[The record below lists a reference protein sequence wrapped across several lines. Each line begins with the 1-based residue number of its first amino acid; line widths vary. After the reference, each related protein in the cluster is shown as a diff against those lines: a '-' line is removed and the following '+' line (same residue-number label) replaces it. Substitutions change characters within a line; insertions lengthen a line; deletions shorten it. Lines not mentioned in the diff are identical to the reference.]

1 MCIHCIHIHTLLGPQ
16 SIEFS
21 CYAAAVNS
29 TYEHEGKKHL
39 HIHIYIYIY
48 IYIHKYVYIYI
59 HIYIY
64 THTKGTTSN
73 FVLILE
79 IWERGVPDVCFKFG
93 KTRDIPVVGYGLN
106 TSDSLF
112 AVGSMGY
119 GIVFV
124 SYQYPHKNCEGLW
137 MELL

>member
-1 MCIHCIHIHTLLGPQ
+1 MCIYT
-16 SIEFS
+16 
-21 CYAAAVNS
+21 
-29 TYEHEGKKHL
+29 
-39 HIHIYIYIY
+39 
-48 IYIHKYVYIYI
+48 
-59 HIYIY
+59 YIY